1 MEVFSKYSSLKSIH
15 FSIYFI
21 IIFEFMYLHIIIEGE
36 TQYPTRFNINTRFK
50 MELYVSSTNR
60 TPLVLSSRLLIVF
73 SREFRHLVL
82 WAIGTGQA
90 LYQLQRLPRVDV
102 SDNLRL
108 RSSSINS
115 PDLILFHT
123 MISG

>member
-1 MEVFSKYSSLKSIH
+1 
-15 FSIYFI
+15 
-21 IIFEFMYLHIIIEGE
+21 
-36 TQYPTRFNINTRFK
+36 

-82 WAIGTGQA
+82 WAIGTGQV

-123 MISG
+123 MISE

>member
-1 MEVFSKYSSLKSIH
+1 
-15 FSIYFI
+15 
-21 IIFEFMYLHIIIEGE
+21 
-36 TQYPTRFNINTRFK
+36 

-60 TPLVLSSRLLIVF
+60 ASLVLSSRLLIVF
-73 SREFRHLVL
+73 SRELRHLVL

-90 LYQLQRLPRVDV
+90 LYQLQRLPHVDV
-102 SDNLRL
+102 SDNLRF

>member
-1 MEVFSKYSSLKSIH
+1 
-15 FSIYFI
+15 
-21 IIFEFMYLHIIIEGE
+21 
-36 TQYPTRFNINTRFK
+36 

-60 TPLVLSSRLLIVF
+60 ASLVLSSRLLIVF
-73 SREFRHLVL
+73 SRELRHLAL
-82 WAIGTGQA
+82 WATGTGQA
-90 LYQLQRLPRVDV
+90 LYLLQRLPRVDV

-123 MISG
+123 MLSG

>member
-1 MEVFSKYSSLKSIH
+1 
-15 FSIYFI
+15 
-21 IIFEFMYLHIIIEGE
+21 
-36 TQYPTRFNINTRFK
+36 

-60 TPLVLSSRLLIVF
+60 TSLVLSSRLLIVF
-73 SREFRHLVL
+73 SRELRHLAL
-82 WAIGTGQA
+82 WATGTGQA